1 MHIKTKE
8 KEQGR
13 MGKFFKSHKKVAYTS
28 LLTLIVIALGFGI
41 FSVVRAVTPV
51 NSTVTIASNRS
62 YRGYSYNGNYPIYY
76 GVNDHATF
84 KPWSTYWYGID
95 TDGNG
100 TVDHDAMCLQASKN
114 EPNGSGPALLYSN
127 TLETRMKRVMLAT
140 VPSYSAASV
149 ANGGPDYYTL
159 FKNYYD
165 WNTATAS
172 IKNLRTRDTN
182 IRYDSDDSRA
192 QLNSNGE
199 EIVKY
204 TDYYYGCRHYYDSAC
219 NTSLSSSIVNMSDAI
234 FAMGHMMA
242 SGIYG
247 NDYYAINNSQVNN
260 VSTVTGTAD
269 SIEAWFNAN
278 YPNAHEDYKVYVSYL
293 ADSTK
298 QTVGWLE
305 YDPVNIE
312 AYIKIK
318 KVDADTNATTNGSL
332 TVVGTKFGVYNS
344 SNVQVDTITIGN
356 DGTGTSSALG
366 AGTYTVKETQ
376 ATTGYGLNGATI
388 TVTINSGDNGRTIDL
403 TGTSTACAN
412 GNSFSYGSG
421 GCWFKNTPTKK
432 ARIKIKKLNS
442 ENQTVSYAGL
452 TVAGTVFSVKNSSG
466 TEVTTITIGND
477 GTGTS
482 GPLDAGT
489 YTITEKTAT
498 TGYKTNGAVLTVTI
512 RNSDLGVNN
521 PILDYSTSTTA
532 CTTSSTAPCTFFNDL
547 IKGKISLTKTGYEL
561 SASGTAGKRNL
572 AGIYFEATNQSDTS
586 IKYTIGGTA
595 SDGTLTTQDMVYG
608 TYKAKELRRA
618 GSNNNAYKLLEFTFT
633 ITSSTT
639 STNTATI
646 SIVSGTGTLDGGT
659 LRDDI
664 PDNPNLHTVA
674 RNTSSTAASPS
685 KDIEIS
691 DSAGVTDRITCSGL
705 EANAEYK
712 FDGTLWDK
720 AASTQVKISSSN
732 TNNVTGTVTFTADSN
747 GKCNGNTGIDMDFA
761 RFDSSAYMGKT
772 LAIKQVL
779 FKNNGT
785 TASPDWVRIAIHNS
799 DLTDTDEE
807 VKVSTIQI
815 TSSATT
821 GRSNNK
827 ELTAGS
833 VKIIDAVTIRGL
845 TNGVSY
851 KIIAQ
856 VKDASNNLVTIKDAN
871 GHTGTSITENYTM
884 AAATGTS
891 ITVTM
896 DIYLDSTPYVGQN
909 LSVYLTLQLA
919 NGTTIATHNPPANGS
934 ETVSVVTP
942 TIGTTAVNAHNTS
955 SKEIEVGTI
964 DATNGSPTIQDTIA
978 YTGLTVGNVYTLVGE
993 VWKLD
998 ANGNAVTKVAT
1009 NGPTGHS
1016 FTASTENGTETVTF
1030 PVDTVTNCATNN
1042 RLSMPCKFVV
1052 YEYIYYG
1059 SSNTPFAS
1067 HAVATDTA
1075 QIISVKQPEVKTK
1088 AADNADGDNLVEVD
1102 DGIKIKDTVT
1112 YSGLVDGQSYSLVMK
1127 VVKRSDP
1134 ATVIA
1139 TGSATFRADST
1150 HQTTVT
1156 SAAFDST
1163 ELHDA
1168 NLVGIDLVVYEYLYS
1183 GSTLIA
1189 SHENPNDTDQIIT
1202 VKTPT
1207 IKTTAYDAQNRTRE
1221 LPVGTTTIIDEVEYH
1236 DLVPGKTYTVTGK
1249 LMRKDNGQ
1257 PVKDTNGNDVV
1268 GSTTFTPTAA
1278 TGTVDIVFTCNSTI
1292 HCFDTTLEF
1301 NYDSQTQPFYVAYE
1315 YLYKTNILIAQHEDI
1330 NDNDQSITI
1339 GRPKIKTSATYK
1351 PDGSHLLGVGDVT
1364 MKDYVDYEGLV
1375 EGEWYMIVGTMVD
1388 PETGSPVEIGDEFVR
1403 NTKTFKAGANGKG
1416 TVELEINLNTIPIQG
1431 RKFVVYE
1438 RLYRSNDKHGD
1449 GRLLAVHEP
1458 AVDEDD
1464 QTISVKIATIGTTAS
1479 DKADGD
1485 NVLNH
1490 EAGQVIRDKVHY
1502 DGLLMGEDYILYGYL
1517 YDKTN
1522 HAPLKDADGNL
1533 ITATATFTTPARVD
1547 NGDITMDFNVDA
1559 SNLPGVEI
1567 VVFEY
1572 LFAGSTVPTNPD
1584 GSVDFSQVVTK
1595 HADEENPDPAQTV
1608 KVSMRIGT
1616 TAADAYDGDQVVGV
1630 GKVKVIDT
1638 LKYEGVIMGKT
1649 YKAKGWL
1656 VYKTDGNGHHAGDKV
1671 QAVSFNYTVGPCVIP
1686 DDEDESSDEDNNNNN
1701 TNDCSDPEAPTY
1713 VAVEGSATFTVGET
1727 GYEETTGTVSIT
1739 FEFDSRNLIG
1749 EHLVVFE
1756 ELYVINEDET
1766 EELVAEHKDLTDDDQ
1781 AITVAT
1787 PTIHTVAVDKLDND
1801 KELANDTEVIIL
1813 DKVEYTGLAAGTTY
1827 TLYGVLVDKNTGE
1840 RISGGITE
1848 VTHIFTPTRDS
1859 GSEEIQF
1866 TINTTGMSGKEIVVF
1881 ETLYIDAQVIE
1892 DNKIAEHKDLNDD
1905 SQTVWVKVNGP
1916 NTGLFTHPLEEARRN
1931 GLYATLGG
1939 MVILVTGGWFASR
1952 YTKHRKIRKF

>member
-1 MHIKTKE
+1 MRVKTREEEHGRVRHRRFGKKFWASIIFSFILLSGVATWVIVNAISTIGASAVISYDTSKGYHGSDSDQLYELFYGKKEGSSWQMWSTKWYTVTTGGVTHDATCLEPRKPEATSTTATVGEITNNNDLKRILLVTLADSNSGSPINYYSQFANSFDWDANSSQVHCLRSLSGCGVTEGGLYTTYMNGHPTRQEYIYILGHIMA
-8 KEQGR
+8 GR
-13 MGKFFKSHKKVAYTS
+13 VYTGEYYS
-28 LLTLIVIALGFGI
+28 LL
-41 FSVVRAVTPV
+41 
-51 NSTVTIASNRS
+51 NS
-62 YRGYSYNGNYPIYY
+62 
-76 GVNDHATF
+76 
-84 KPWSTYWYGID
+84 
-95 TDGNG
+95 
-100 TVDHDAMCLQASKN
+100 
-114 EPNGSGPALLYSN
+114 
-127 TLETRMKRVMLAT
+127 
-140 VPSYSAASV
+140 
-149 ANGGPDYYTL
+149 
-159 FKNYYD
+159 
-165 WNTATAS
+165 
-172 IKNLRTRDTN
+172 
-182 IRYDSDDSRA
+182 
-192 QLNSNGE
+192 
-199 EIVKY
+199 
-204 TDYYYGCRHYYDSAC
+204 
-219 NTSLSSSIVNMSDAI
+219 SDASTI
-234 FAMGHMMA
+234 DGFR
-242 SGIYG
+242 ST
-247 NDYYAINNSQVNN
+247 IN
-260 VSTVTGTAD
+260 T
-269 SIEAWFNAN
+269 WFSNN
-278 YPNAHEDYKVYVSYL
+278 YPNAINDFRLFTAKGGNSGNQIV
-293 ADSTK
+293 A
-298 QTVGWLE
+298 WLE
-305 YDPVNIE
+305 YSPATVEVHVQIE
-312 AYIKIK
+312 
-318 KVDADTNATTNGSL
+318 KVDSETGTTTNGSL
-332 TVVGTKFGVYNS
+332 SVVGTQFGVYNS
-344 SNVQVDTITIGN
+344 SNVQVATITIGN
-356 DGTGTSSALG
+356 NGTGRTSQPLG
-366 AGTYTVKETQ
+366 AGTYTIKEIS
-376 ATTGYGLNGATI
+376 ATSGYNLNTAAI
-388 TVTINSGDNGRTIDL
+388 TVTITNNDNGKTINL
-403 TGTSTACAN
+403 TGTTTPCTN
-412 GNSFSYGSG
+412 GSSYTYGSS
-421 GCWFKNTPTKK
+421 GCRFENTPTKK

-1052 YEYIYYG
+1052 YEYIYMAAAIHHLPAMPSLRILRRSYP
-1059 SSNTPFAS
+1059 SN
-1067 HAVATDTA
+1067 
-1075 QIISVKQPEVKTK
+1075 
-1088 AADNADGDNLVEVD
+1088 
-1102 DGIKIKDTVT
+1102 
-1112 YSGLVDGQSYSLVMK
+1112 
-1127 VVKRSDP
+1127 
-1134 ATVIA
+1134 
-1139 TGSATFRADST
+1139 
-1150 HQTTVT
+1150 
-1156 SAAFDST
+1156 
-1163 ELHDA
+1163 
-1168 NLVGIDLVVYEYLYS
+1168 
-1183 GSTLIA
+1183 
-1189 SHENPNDTDQIIT
+1189 NP
-1202 VKTPT
+1202 K
-1207 IKTTAYDAQNRTRE
+1207 
-1221 LPVGTTTIIDEVEYH
+1221 
-1236 DLVPGKTYTVTGK
+1236 
-1249 LMRKDNGQ
+1249 
-1257 PVKDTNGNDVV
+1257 
-1268 GSTTFTPTAA
+1268 
-1278 TGTVDIVFTCNSTI
+1278 
-1292 HCFDTTLEF
+1292 
-1301 NYDSQTQPFYVAYE
+1301 
-1315 YLYKTNILIAQHEDI
+1315 
-1330 NDNDQSITI
+1330 
-1339 GRPKIKTSATYK
+1339 
-1351 PDGSHLLGVGDVT
+1351 
-1364 MKDYVDYEGLV
+1364 
-1375 EGEWYMIVGTMVD
+1375 
-1388 PETGSPVEIGDEFVR
+1388 
-1403 NTKTFKAGANGKG
+1403 
-1416 TVELEINLNTIPIQG
+1416 
-1431 RKFVVYE
+1431 
-1438 RLYRSNDKHGD
+1438 
-1449 GRLLAVHEP
+1449 
-1458 AVDEDD
+1458 
-1464 QTISVKIATIGTTAS
+1464 
-1479 DKADGD
+1479 
-1485 NVLNH
+1485 
-1490 EAGQVIRDKVHY
+1490 
-1502 DGLLMGEDYILYGYL
+1502 
-1517 YDKTN
+1517 
-1522 HAPLKDADGNL
+1522 
-1533 ITATATFTTPARVD
+1533 
-1547 NGDITMDFNVDA
+1547 
-1559 SNLPGVEI
+1559 
-1567 VVFEY
+1567 
-1572 LFAGSTVPTNPD
+1572 
-1584 GSVDFSQVVTK
+1584 
-1595 HADEENPDPAQTV
+1595 
-1608 KVSMRIGT
+1608 
-1616 TAADAYDGDQVVGV
+1616 
-1630 GKVKVIDT
+1630 
-1638 LKYEGVIMGKT
+1638 
-1649 YKAKGWL
+1649 
-1656 VYKTDGNGHHAGDKV
+1656 
-1671 QAVSFNYTVGPCVIP
+1671 
-1686 DDEDESSDEDNNNNN
+1686 
-1701 TNDCSDPEAPTY
+1701 
-1713 VAVEGSATFTVGET
+1713 
-1727 GYEETTGTVSIT
+1727 
-1739 FEFDSRNLIG
+1739 
-1749 EHLVVFE
+1749 
-1756 ELYVINEDET
+1756 
-1766 EELVAEHKDLTDDDQ
+1766 
-1781 AITVAT
+1781 
-1787 PTIHTVAVDKLDND
+1787 
-1801 KELANDTEVIIL
+1801 
-1813 DKVEYTGLAAGTTY
+1813 
-1827 TLYGVLVDKNTGE
+1827 
-1840 RISGGITE
+1840 
-1848 VTHIFTPTRDS
+1848 
-1859 GSEEIQF
+1859 
-1866 TINTTGMSGKEIVVF
+1866 
-1881 ETLYIDAQVIE
+1881 
-1892 DNKIAEHKDLNDD
+1892 
-1905 SQTVWVKVNGP
+1905 
-1916 NTGLFTHPLEEARRN
+1916 
-1931 GLYATLGG
+1931 
-1939 MVILVTGGWFASR
+1939 
-1952 YTKHRKIRKF
+1952 